1 MNFSS
6 FANPF
11 IPLLKTNK
19 ISGTERNYDLI
30 LLSLYEDLLE
40 GEKVVKILSQTKE
53 SINTIRLTNNS
64 NFFPKSIRD
73 YIKKNHASLYKFS
86 CNILER
92 EININFYSF
101 KETIVKFNELEKYT
115 KMMLTWLYICLKYSH
130 KKCAKEMVIQV
141 YFTPFK
147 KILPINNSI
156 VLSPENVNTAFTM
169 SCVADG
175 EIIIFREEEW
185 FKVFIHETF
194 HAYGLDFGMTDSKH
208 LFTILKKT
216 FPIKSEFSANEAYTE
231 SWARIIN
238 CALFSFFSLDNR
250 KDTVISKENFL
261 LYTDFCLQLER
272 LFAIYQMNKV
282 LNFMGLNYKDLYEVN
297 ERSSYLRG
305 QLYKENTHVFGY
317 YILTA
322 IFLNGYRQFITWCH
336 ANNAVMNANNAVMDA
351 NNAVMGTNN
360 SIINNSFMKFNCE
373 DKSFQKIGEY
383 IKNMYKDNNLSKI
396 IEAVQ
401 KLKINNNK
409 YKELLNTTRMTV
421 VDIKYIF

>member
-6 FANPF
+6 LSDPF

-19 ISGTERNYDLI
+19 ISGLERNYELI

-53 SINTIRLTNNS
+53 SIDTIRLTNNS
-64 NFFPKSIRD
+64 NFFPKPIRN
-73 YIKKNHASLYKFS
+73 YIKNTNASLYEFKS
-86 CNILER
+86 NVLER

-101 KETIVKFNELEKYT
+101 NDTVVKPDDLEKYT

-141 YFTPFK
+141 YLTPFK

-216 FPIKSEFSANEAYTE
+216 FPIKSEFSANEAYAET
-231 SWARIIN
+231 WARIIN
-238 CALFSFFSLDNR
+238 CALFSFFTIHNR
-250 KDTVISKENFL
+250 KETVINKENFL
-261 LYTDFCLQLER
+261 LYTDFSLQLER

-282 LNFMGLNYKDLYEVN
+282 LNFMGLNYTDLYEVS
-297 ERSSYLRG
+297 ERSRYLRE

-336 ANNAVMNANNAVMDA
+336 ANNAVMGANNAVIY
-351 NNAVMGTNN
+351 TNN
-360 SIINNSFMKFNCE
+360 KNINNNFMKFNCE

-383 IKNMYKDNNLSKI
+383 IKSMYKNKDLSKV
-396 IEAVQ
+396 IEVIH

>member
-1 MNFSS
+1 MNFSYLS
-6 FANPF
+6 HPF

-19 ISGTERNYDLI
+19 ISGTERNYELI

-40 GEKVVKILSQTKE
+40 GEKLVKILSKNKE
-53 SINTIRLTNNS
+53 SIDSIRLTNNS
-64 NFFPKSIRD
+64 NFFPKPIQD
-73 YIKKNHASLYKFS
+73 YIKKTSASLYEFKS
-86 CNILER
+86 NVLER
-92 EININFYSF
+92 VIKLQFYSF
-101 KETIVKFNELEKYT
+101 KDTVVKYNELENYSKI
-115 KMMLTWLYICLKYSH
+115 MLNWLYICLKYSH
-130 KKCAKEMVIQV
+130 KKCAKEMIIKI
-141 YFTPFK
+141 YLTPFK
-147 KILPINNSI
+147 KILPVNNSI
-156 VLSPENVNTAFTM
+156 ILSPENVNTAFTM

-194 HAYGLDFGMTDSKH
+194 HAYGLDFGMTESKH

-216 FPIKSEFSANEAYTE
+216 FPIKSDFSANEAYAET
-231 SWARIIN
+231 WARIIN
-238 CALFSFFSLDNR
+238 CALYSFFSLHNR
-250 KDTVISKENFL
+250 NNTIISKENFL

-336 ANNAVMNANNAVMDA
+336 ANNAI
-351 NNAVMGTNN
+351 MGTNN
-360 SIINNSFMKFNCE
+360 TVIGANKTNINNGFMKFNCQ

-383 IKNMYKDNNLSKI
+383 ITSMYKDKELSKI
-396 IEAVQ
+396 IEAIH
-401 KLKINNNK
+401 KLKINSNK

>member
-6 FANPF
+6 FTDPF

-30 LLSLYEDLLE
+30 LLSLYGDLLE
-40 GEKVVKILSQTKE
+40 GEKMIKNITKKND
-53 SINTIRLTNNS
+53 SIDNLRLTNNS
-64 NFFPKSIRD
+64 NFFPKPIRN
-73 YIKKNHASLYKFS
+73 YIKNTTSSLYEFKS
-86 CNILER
+86 DVLER
-92 EININFYSF
+92 DINIQFYSF
-101 KETIVKFNELEKYT
+101 KDTVVKTHDLEKYT

-130 KKCAKEMVIQV
+130 KKCAKEMVIKV
-141 YFTPFK
+141 YLTPFK
-147 KILPINNSI
+147 KTLPLNNSI

-169 SCVADG
+169 SCVPDG

-216 FPIKSEFSANEAYTE
+216 FPIKIDFSANEAYAET
-231 SWARIIN
+231 WARIIN
-238 CALFSFFSLDNR
+238 CALFSFFSLHNR
-250 KDTVISKENFL
+250 NNTIISKENFL

-272 LFAIYQMNKV
+272 IFSIYQMNKV

-336 ANNAVMNANNAVMDA
+336 ANNSIMDA
-351 NNAVMGTNN
+351 NNAVIVANN
-360 SIINNSFMKFNCE
+360 KNINNGFMKFNCE

-383 IKNMYKDNNLSKI
+383 IKNMYKDKDLSKI
-396 IEAVQ
+396 IEVVQ

-409 YKELLNTTRMTV
+409 YKELINTTRMTV